1 MTERAFPWEDAMAL
15 CLGVLR
21 WSPQDFWRAT
31 PREVAAALS
40 GLAPRAAAAPMG
52 RGDLERLMRDFPD
65 R

>member
-21 WSPQDFWRAT
+21 WSPEAFWRAT
-31 PREVAAALS
+31 PKEVAAALN
-40 GLAPRAAAAPMG
+40 GLAPRGAAAPMR

>member
-1 MTERAFPWEDAMAL
+1 MAL

-31 PREVAAALS
+31 PKEVAAALA
-40 GLAPRAAAAPMG
+40 GLAPRGAAAPMG
-52 RGDLERLMRDFPD
+52 RCDLERLMRDFPD